1 MWCMDYHNTN
11 NAAYRCKNIIKK
23 EENVMRTLIGILL
36 SFLANL
42 AGIFCQAI
50 PPGLP
55 CFLFFGEPDF
65 NEIADLYSK
74 PEQ

>member
-1 MWCMDYHNTN
+1 
-11 NAAYRCKNIIKK
+11 
-23 EENVMRTLIGILL
+23 MRTLIGILL